1 MERNDLLSTG
11 ALFLSFPQILTKCE
25 QTLLAACRLA
35 LGDAAGFA
43 VELISYSA
51 YVGLCAT
58 YRKKQVRTMS
68 NIKVSYAE
76 IEQSAAQLGQG
87 REEITAKLQSLQ
99 QQIQNLV
106 SSGFVTDQASV
117 KFNAAY
123 NEYTTSA
130 NTVVAKLNEIQS
142 FLTGTAN
149 AMRDMDAQIA
159 ARIN

>member
-1 MERNDLLSTG
+1 M
-11 ALFLSFPQILTKCE
+11 
-25 QTLLAACRLA
+25 RLA
-35 LGDAAGFA
+35 RYAQSSRAEQARYTDQKMEFH
-43 VELISYSA
+43 
-51 YVGLCAT
+51 
-58 YRKKQVRTMS
+58 MS

-123 NEYTTSA
+123 NDYTTSA

-142 FLTGTAN
+142 FLTQTAN

-159 ARIN
+159 SRIN